1 MGRADPG
8 ERRAGGLKR
17 GARRMSS
24 ILTSQVFQILWLDFQ
39 LSGDEVA
46 LIALICRGL
55 PSWPQ
60 RLRGVIIGAVV
71 AVALHMILTGGFV
84 VTPLLPP
91 GLIYIQLIAALIVI
105 WLVIKLLADAPTELS
120 GAIWFLA
127 VGNLFLQIMRAD
139 NVVAIGAAAHGD
151 LSALLAGLAATLPL
165 VIIGAVI
172 ILALLVSRLCKWFV
186 AIALGLLIVL
196 EFALAGSFN
205 PPIIGLEA
213 LLIAE
218 LLGLAVLVWALAAQF
233 GWSAGEL
240 FVDEPLAG
248 QRLIDAGVKSW
259 MIAAAG
265 AAIVLLL
272 GWLARRGRGKALPVA
287 PERAGG

>member
-60 RLRGVIIGAVV
+60 RLRAVIIGAVV

-84 VTPLLPP
+84 VTPL
-91 GLIYIQLIAALIVI
+91 
-105 WLVIKLLADAPTELS
+105 
-120 GAIWFLA
+120 AIWFLA

-151 LSALLAGLAATLPL
+151 LSALLAGLAATLTL

-205 PPIIGLEA
+205 PPLIGLEA

-265 AAIVLLL
+265 AAVVLLL